1 MPILMRSK
9 SNFAYSIRKS
19 NENKGTSNILWSR
32 CLESINVVKNN
43 EKKLPKARIK
53 ANSQLRKEIDI
64 FKKQYKRGRYNQL
77 TKISKNKGSNTKTD
91 KPLSNKLKLKDVLK
105 IEDLQ
110 TQPINE
116 SNLSIKSIKKN
127 NWKND
132 SKTVK
137 NPKNYSRKPLRR
149 VRWIKESGEFEKE

>member
-1 MPILMRSK
+1 MRSML
-9 SNFAYSIRKS
+9 NFTYCIRKS
-19 NENKGTSNILWSR
+19 NKNKCTTNILWSR
-32 CLESINVVKNN
+32 CFESIDAVKNN

-77 TKISKNKGSNTKTD
+77 TKINKNKDSNTKTEN
-91 KPLSNKLKLKDVLK
+91 PSSNKLTIKDVLK

-110 TQPINE
+110 TQHIND
-116 SNLSIKSIKKN
+116 SNISRKSTKN
-127 NWKND
+127 NKKVND
-132 SKTVK
+132 LKTVK
-137 NPKNYSRKPLRR
+137 NPKNYARKPLRR